1 MLTKNYLL
9 YGKLDMNNFAD
20 RLKACRIA
28 RKLPQIR
35 LAELLDISPRVYNRW
50 EKGTAVPHFDTV
62 VKIADLLG
70 VSLDE
75 LAGRKDPTS
84 EPLIHNHKLHS
95 LCQHIDHLSDEDQQA
110 LMVLMDSLVK
120 RSQMAKLLAR

>member
-1 MLTKNYLL
+1 MSS
-9 YGKLDMNNFAD
+9 FSE

-35 LAELLDISPRVYNRW
+35 LAELLEVSPRVYNRW
-50 EKGTAVPHFDTV
+50 EKGTSVPHFDTI
-62 VKIADLLG
+62 VKIADLLN

-75 LAGRKDPTS
+75 LAGRKEASS
-84 EPLIHNHKLHS
+84 EPLIHNHKLYS
-95 LCQHIDHLSDEDQQA
+95 LCQHIDQLSDEDQQA

-120 RSQMAKLLAR
+120 RSQMAKLLAG